1 MEIISKDKLI
11 KKVGDL
17 KMLPFVAK
25 KILETISDDNL
36 SFSDLAEIIEKDQT
50 IAARV
55 LKISNS
61 ALYGLRQE
69 VNSIQQAL
77 LILGLKTIR
86 SLVLSAS
93 TRSLYKKFGM
103 TEQKIWDHSIGTAI
117 AAKLI
122 AAGLESDM
130 ANIAFIGG
138 LMHDLGKVIMNNETP
153 DIFAEVMMKTYNEG
167 ASSIEAEEE
176 IYGYNHSEIGAR
188 VAEKWGFPSV
198 LLQVIEKHHLI
209 NARLEDIEDPL
220 AAKGI
225 ACVNTADHVCKALGI
240 GYRDPDDSI
249 ILHEL
254 PAAVFLNINKDR
266 LNTLVEEIAETYAR
280 EKSVFD

>member
-1 MEIISKDKLI
+1 MEIISKDTLI

-36 SFSDLAEIIEKDQT
+36 SFSDLAEIIEKDQA

-103 TEQKIWDHSIGTAI
+103 TEQKIWDHSIGAAI
-117 AAKLI
+117 AAKLTS
-122 AAGLESDM
+122 AGLESDVG
-130 ANIAFIGG
+130 NIAFIGG

-153 DIFAEVMMKTYNEG
+153 DIFAEVMMRTYNEG

-176 IYGYNHSEIGAR
+176 VYGYNHAEIGAR

-209 NARLEDIEDPL
+209 NVRLEDIDDPM

-225 ACVNTADHVCKALGI
+225 ACVNTADCICKKLGI

-249 ILHEL
+249 MLHEL
-254 PAAVFLNINKDR
+254 PAVAFLNLSRDRINH
-266 LNTLVEEIAETYAR
+266 LVEEIAETYAR